1 MVYDEITK
9 DWVPRFGMGSVKKI
23 EDRHNWVMEEKQKHL
38 ESGLDPF
45 TYKKNEKKLEKEKQ
59 DLRELKN

>member
-23 EDRHNWVMEEKQKHL
+23 EDRHNWVMEEKPKHL

-45 TYKKNEKKLEKEKQ
+45 TMKRSLKKKN
-59 DLRELKN
+59 RI